1 MKKKTKWK
9 KFKPEQKGS
18 GRGVSAKDAYYRRVG
33 DTIEIKMTLD
43 MEGLVIYENKY

>member
-1 MKKKTKWK
+1 MKRKSNWK

-18 GRGVSAKDAYYRRVG
+18 GKGASVKDAYYRRVG

-43 MEGLVIYENKY
+43 IEINYN